1 LDVGTAQ
8 SMVTIVDYGV
18 GNLASIA
25 NMVRKAGTDG
35 VVSSDPAVVAAATK
49 LILPGVGAFDRGMA
63 NLEERGLIP
72 ALNERVL
79 GSRVPT
85 LGLCLGM
92 QLLGRGSEEGT
103 RPGLGWL
110 AAHSRR
116 FKFPADSALKVP
128 HMGWNFIEPAL
139 RLRSGHATPAALVNN
154 LPAEPRFYFVHSYY
168 LACDHPDDVMCWT
181 TYGGRFA
188 SGIHHGNLWG
198 TQFHP
203 EKSHSFGLAL
213 LRNFLALP

>member
-1 LDVGTAQ
+1 
-8 SMVTIVDYGV
+8 MVTIVDYGV

-25 NMVRKAGTDG
+25 NMARKAGTDCVISG
-35 VVSSDPAVVAAATK
+35 DPAVVAAADR

-72 ALNERVL
+72 VLNERAME
-79 GSRVPT
+79 RKVPT

-92 QLLGRGSEEGT
+92 QLFGRGSEEGS

-110 AAHSRR
+110 
-116 FKFPADSALKVP
+116 PADTVRFNFSTGAGTLKVP
-128 HMGWNFIEPAL
+128 HMGWNFIEPA
-139 RLRSGHATPAALVNN
+139 APAALIEH
-154 LPAEPRFYFVHSYY
+154 LPPEPRFYFVHSYY
-168 LACDHPDDVMCWT
+168 LACDHPGDVMCWT
-181 TYGGRFA
+181 DYGSRFA
-188 SGIHHGNLWG
+188 SGIHKGNLWG

-213 LRNFLALP
+213 LRNFLTLS

>member
-1 LDVGTAQ
+1 
-8 SMVTIVDYGV
+8 MVTIVDYGV

-25 NMVRKAGTDG
+25 NMARKAGTDC
-35 VVSSDPAVVAAATK
+35 VISSDPTVVAAADR

-63 NLEERGLIP
+63 SLEERGLIP
-72 ALNERVL
+72 VLNELALVR
-79 GSRVPT
+79 RVPT

-103 RPGLGWL
+103 RRGLGWI
-110 AAHSRR
+110 AADVVR
-116 FKFPADSALKVP
+116 FKFTAAAGSLKVP
-128 HMGWNFIEPAL
+128 HMGWNFIE
-139 RLRSGHATPAALVNN
+139 AAAPSPLLEN
-154 LPAEPRFYFVHSYY
+154 LPPEPRFYFANSYH
-168 LACDHPDDVMCWT
+168 LACDDPADVMCWT
-181 TYGGRFA
+181 TYGDRFA
-188 SGIHHGNLWG
+188 SGIHRGNLWG